1 MLDKHRSRS
10 AVKYTNNMLKAFGS
24 VPNTKHT
31 RVHAQGDIHR
41 HTYTH
46 WDIHTKGHIH
56 RIHIHTDTWINT
68 HRDTHTWTWT
78 HTHTYL
84 SSQDNDKDREVN
96 CVTQGV

>member
-56 RIHIHTDTWINT
+56 RDTYT
-68 HRDTHTWTWT
+68 HRHM
-78 HTHTYL
+78 
-84 SSQDNDKDREVN
+84 DKY
-96 CVTQGV
+96 T